1 MEEEMLDKMFYVLNN
16 NGLNYANVESLEN
29 ETNLRDELDFDSID
43 LMEYFMGLEEEFN
56 IDDIDDNLEFITI
69 GDIRKY
75 IEDNL

>member
-1 MEEEMLDKMFYVLNN
+1 MEEEMLDKMLYVLNN

>member
-1 MEEEMLDKMFYVLNN
+1 MEEEMLDKMLYVLNN

-29 ETNLRDELDFDSID
+29 ETNLKEELDFDSID

>member
-1 MEEEMLDKMFYVLNN
+1 MEEEMLDKMLYVLNN

-56 IDDIDDNLEFITI
+56 IDDIDVNLEFITI